1 MFGNI
6 FSRSKNS
13 QNISETSF
21 QNRATDASL
30 LRKKNVKC
38 PTDEKYRGS
47 IDFEFNT
54 VEECDRAKRAV
65 AQELAEIRD
74 REQRISYLLSSD
86 PSENAIFKAQRRK
99 AAIGDDATYPNEKA
113 GAIAQES
120 AEMNKPYVRRDLA
133 KEERDRRQMIRDS
146 ENAFFKAKRR
156 RAAIGDFDAIYPNE
170 KAGATVMIKG
180 KPYILDDTLRPIVEG
195 GRKSKKT
202 KKSRKTKSKT
212 RKSKHSTRARKYKK

>member
-21 QNRATDASL
+21 QNKATDASL

-54 VEECDRAKRAV
+54 VEECDRAKKAV
-65 AQELAEIRD
+65 AQEL
-74 REQRISYLLSSD
+74 
-86 PSENAIFKAQRRK
+86 
-99 AAIGDDATYPNEKA
+99 
-113 GAIAQES
+113 

-133 KEERDRRQMIRDS
+133 KEDRDRRQMIRDS
-146 ENAFFKAKRR
+146 EEAFRKAQRR
-156 RAAIGDFDAIYPNE
+156 KAAIGDFDTIYPNE
-170 KAGATVMIKG
+170 KVGATVMVKG
-180 KPYILDDTLRPIVEG
+180 KPYILDETLRLTVDG
-195 GRKSKKT
+195 GRKSRKT
-202 KKSRKTKSKT
+202 RKSKKSRKTKSKT
-212 RKSKHSTRARKYKK
+212 RKAKKSRKYKK